1 MIRAIREAVQER
13 ATASGEAWLFY
24 SGAPWNA
31 GGGCQR
37 PQQLAEAAAASG
49 AAVVHMCPSNANLV
63 RRDGVVVRNVR
74 EWEAWSGL
82 QAKRRVLVVAYPD
95 QYSDDMLTA
104 LSGEWTVVYDCLD
117 DWEEFVRH
125 SQFVGILEIEKRF
138 VRTSDHMTATAR
150 GLVNKWQAERTAANN
165 NAIGHI
171 PNSTMMTTLPWSAGR
186 RSADCVGVGWWA
198 DVWVQWE
205 YVEALCEA
213 GLTVRLI
220 GKPPQ
225 KNRLEHPNLEWCGML
240 PWRQCM
246 GLLSQAKVGIV
257 PFRQMPLVDVV
268 DPVKYYDY
276 MAAGLPTV
284 ASHMPELEGRPF
296 AAVAHSREEF
306 VELVRQALEGDVD
319 RKAIR
324 REAERNTNLVRF
336 RQFKQH
342 LEHTPLAG
350 VEGTTNAESD

>member
-1 MIRAIREAVQER
+1 MIRAMYEAVQQR
-13 ATASGEAWLFY
+13 ATDSGEAWMFY

-49 AAVVHMCPSNANLV
+49 AAVVHLCPSNANLV

-74 EWEAWSGL
+74 EWETWSGL

-95 QYSDDMLTA
+95 DNSEAMLTT
-104 LSGEWTVVYDCLD
+104 LDDWTVVYDCLD

-125 SQFVGILEIEKRF
+125 SQFGGILEIEKRF

-225 KNRLEHPNLEWCGML
+225 KNRLEHPNLEWCGMT

-246 GLLSQAKVGIV
+246 TLLSQCKVGIV
-257 PFRQMPLVDVV
+257 PFREMTLVDVV

-276 MAAGLPTV
+276 LAAGLPTV

-296 AAVAHSREEF
+296 ATVADGRDRF
-306 VELVRQALEGDVD
+306 VALVWEALEADPD

-324 REAERNTNLVRF
+324 REAERNTHLARLE
-336 RQFKQH
+336 QFKHH
-342 LEHTPLAG
+342 LDTTPLAG
-350 VEGTTNAESD
+350 TEGTDDDAD